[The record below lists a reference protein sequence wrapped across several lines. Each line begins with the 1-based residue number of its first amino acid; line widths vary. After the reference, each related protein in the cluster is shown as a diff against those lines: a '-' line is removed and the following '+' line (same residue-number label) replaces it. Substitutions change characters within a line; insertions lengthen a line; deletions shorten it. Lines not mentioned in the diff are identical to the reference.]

1 MRVLVTGGAG
11 YLGSVLCHLLLESGH
26 EVRVLDRLTYGGEAL
41 LGCYG
46 HRAFEFAPGD
56 ICDDRVVADAVTGC
70 EAVLHLAAF
79 VGEQQCQ
86 RNPEETVALN
96 DHATRR
102 LFEAAARAGVG
113 RFVFA
118 STCSSYGYI
127 DSGEPV
133 DESAALCP
141 TSLYAETKVA
151 AERYLLVDGNSDMA
165 TTILRFATLA
175 GLSPRMRFDLILNDL
190 VKDAYTER
198 RIEVYGP
205 NGWRPLVHVRD
216 AAQAPVACLAAERD
230 VVRGQVFNVGVN
242 SENYRKQELAVLV
255 AGAFPGT
262 QVEIRSQD
270 SDARSYRVNFD
281 KIGRTLGWQPC
292 FTMADAVQEI
302 KDALD
307 KGVVRNPTDPRY
319 AN

>member
-11 YLGSVLCHLLLESGH
+11 YLGSVLCHLLLESGY
-26 EVRVLDRLTYGGEAL
+26 EVRVLDRLTYGGDAL

-46 HRAFEFAPGD
+46 HRAFESVPGD
-56 ICDDRVVADAVTGC
+56 IRDDSLVAEVMTGC
-70 EAVLHLAAF
+70 DAVLHLAAF
-79 VGEQQCQ
+79 VGERQCQ
-86 RNPEETVALN
+86 RDPEETVAVN
-96 DHATRR
+96 DRATRS
-102 LFEAAARAGVG
+102 LFDAAARAGVG

-118 STCSSYGYI
+118 STCSSYGYV

-151 AERYLLVDGNSDMA
+151 AERYLMDQNSGVA
-165 TTILRFATLA
+165 TTILRFAALA
-175 GLSPRMRFDLILNDL
+175 GVSPRMRFDLILNDL
-190 VKDAYTER
+190 IKAAHTER
-198 RIEVYGP
+198 RIEIYGP

-230 VVRGQVFNVGVN
+230 LIHGQVFNVGVN
-242 SENYRKQELAVLV
+242 SENYRKQELAALV

-262 QVEIRSQD
+262 RVEIRNQHA
-270 SDARSYRVNFD
+270 DARSYRVNFD
-281 KIGRTLGWQPC
+281 KIGRTLGWQPR
-292 FTMADAVQEI
+292 FTTADAVREI

-307 KGVVRNPTDPRY
+307 RGSVMDPADPKY

>member
-11 YLGSVLCHLLLESGH
+11 YLGSVLCHLLLESGYQ
-26 EVRVLDRLTYGGEAL
+26 VRVLDRLTYGGEAL

-56 ICDDRVVADAVTGC
+56 IRDDRLVTDLVAGC
-70 EAVLHLAAF
+70 DAVLHLAAF
-79 VGEQQCQ
+79 VGERQCQ

-113 RFVFA
+113 RFLFA
-118 STCSSYGYI
+118 STCSNYGYI

-141 TSLYAETKVA
+141 TSLYAETKVT
-151 AERYLLVDGNSDMA
+151 AERYLSDQNSDVA

-190 VKDAYTER
+190 VKNAYSES

-216 AAQAPVACLAAERD
+216 AAQALVACLAAERD
-230 VVRGQVFNVGVN
+230 VVCGQVFNVGVT
-242 SENYRKQELAVLV
+242 SENYRKRELAALV
-255 AGAFPGT
+255 AEAFPGT
-262 QVEIRSQD
+262 RVEIRAQH

-292 FTMADAVQEI
+292 FTTADAVREI

-307 KGVVRNPTDPRY
+307 KGVLRNPTDPRY

>member
-11 YLGSVLCHLLLESGH
+11 YLGSVLCHLLLESGYQ
-26 EVRVLDRLTYGGEAL
+26 VRVLDRLTYGGEAL

-46 HRAFEFAPGD
+46 HHAFEFVPGD
-56 ICDDRVVADAVTGC
+56 IRDDRLVADLVAGC
-70 EAVLHLAAF
+70 DAVLHLAAF

-86 RNPEETVALN
+86 RNPKETVALN

-102 LFEAAARAGVG
+102 LFEAAARAAVG
-113 RFVFA
+113 RFLFA
-118 STCSSYGYI
+118 STCSSYGYV

-151 AERYLLVDGNSDMA
+151 AEKHLMQQNSDVA

-190 VKDAYTER
+190 IKAAHTER
-198 RIEVYGP
+198 RIEIYGP

-216 AAQAPVACLAAERD
+216 AAQAVVACLAAERD
-230 VVRGQVFNVGVN
+230 MVRGQVFNVGVT
-242 SENYRKQELAVLV
+242 SENYRKQELAALV
-255 AGAFPGT
+255 AEAFPGT
-262 QVEIRSQD
+262 HVEIRAHD

-281 KIGRTLGWQPC
+281 KIGRTLAWQPS
-292 FTMADAVQEI
+292 FTTADAVREI

-307 KGVVRNPTDPRY
+307 KGVLLHPSDPRY
-319 AN
+319 VN